1 MDGHLK
7 EVVDEILEKQCLDVL
22 LAVGRDLV
30 LLVVQLSEG
39 RFEISIFLLYL
50 LSLALLL
57 TFDHIISLFILISH
71 NDCPFKSYFGGSS
84 DSFIYFD
91 RFSMISNN

>member
-1 MDGHLK
+1 MDGHLE
-7 EVVDEILEKQCLDVL
+7 EVVDEIFEQQCLDVL

-57 TFDHIISLFILISH
+57 TFDHIISLFI
-71 NDCPFKSYFGGSS
+71 PYF
-84 DSFIYFD
+84 SF
-91 RFSMISNN
+91 RLPH